1 MSGND
6 SEATVFLE
14 QSGLGVRIASPRYL
28 FVMKARAGRETHL
41 DDLRILYRLV
51 VYSGADEAITDVVAA
66 YPVST
71 IRPAVQYLIEGIAA
85 EVGII

>member
-1 MSGND
+1 MPGDD
-6 SEATVFLE
+6 SEATVFFE
-14 QSGLGVRIASPRYL
+14 QPGLALRVASPRYL
-28 FVMKARAGRETHL
+28 FVMKAMAGRETDL

-51 VYSGADEAITDVVAA
+51 GYAGADEAITDVVAA
-66 YPVST
+66 YPFST